1 MDMDKSIIFLT
12 KWITGSTVLL
22 LLSEIFKKQIVLGNS
37 TMPGAMSA
45 VICSFVF
52 TMALYAAPIIS
63 GKLELKFK
71 EERIYIVL
79 YAFLLI
85 PFIWIIKKLS
95 LYTGLGISNNFFVLI
110 VALCVSLAYFY
121 TSKYSA
127 RYLNKLG
134 TS

>member
-1 MDMDKSIIFLT
+1 MDKSIIFLT
-12 KWITGSTVLL
+12 KWITVSITLL

-71 EERIYIVL
+71 EERIYIIL

-110 VALCVSLAYFY
+110 ITLFVSLAYFY